1 MIAVVAIA
9 TQSNSDL
16 LFLTQSRKLLA
27 DWLML

>member
-1 MIAVVAIA
+1 MIAVIA